1 MAYVS
6 VPAPST
12 VYHYTKRTNLPS
24 ILLDKKIRRFDDRE
38 CWFSTSLADSL
49 QLMRETVMQEGKGV
63 YKVDG
68 TIGHYP
74 KFVPEDYVILEL
86 QPMYQAGGWVRWMQ
100 ELPPG
105 APEDLQLRA
114 LAFSMLKVGFRGDLE
129 FKGWPNII
137 EVAPLLKTD
146 LAHEDPEQE
155 GPGQDFGPTFKG

>member
-6 VPAPST
+6 VPTPST

-49 QLMRETVMQEGKGV
+49 QLMRETVMQEGKGF

-86 QPMYQAGGWVRWMQ
+86 CPRSQTGKWVRWMQ

-105 APEDLQLRA
+105 APEELRQRA
-114 LAFSMLKVGFRGDLE
+114 YAFSMLKVGFRGDLK
-129 FKGWPNII
+129 FIGRPNVI
-137 EVAPLLKTD
+137 EVAPLLQ
-146 LAHEDPEQE
+146 AGPAQEDPK
-155 GPGQDFGPTFKG
+155 QDFGPTLKG

>member
-6 VPAPST
+6 VPAPSI
-12 VYHYTKRTNLPS
+12 VYHYTKRTNLPG
-24 ILLDKKIRRFDDRE
+24 ILLDKKIRRFGDRE

-49 QLMRETVMQEGKGV
+49 QLMRETVMQEGKGF

-74 KFVPEDYVILEL
+74 KSMPEDYVILEL
-86 QPMYQAGGWVRWMQ
+86 QPMYQARGWVRWMQ

-129 FKGWPNII
+129 FKGWPNVI